1 VHSLPQ
7 LLVLVVLELVAL
19 DPVAL
24 LVGRP
29 LMAQA
34 LGLLAAHRLPEQ
46 LLQIQPQNRSSTGQ
60 HK

>member
-7 LLVLVVLELVAL
+7 CLALLVLVLVAL

-34 LGLLAAHRLPEQ
+34 LGLLAAHRL
-46 LLQIQPQNRSSTGQ
+46 QIQPQNRSSTGQ